1 MQDINSLSS
10 HKKTIKWH
18 ISSKYTSE
26 MSKQSRVVSYL
37 VNMLA
42 TYVRFN
48 VTLQVPLGVQL
59 LNENKTDEMC
69 LIMKNLHKDVPK
81 KTYKITYHLNEDFD
95 CTEECYHR
103 ILFGG
108 DQLTVCR
115 ARGAKFARAND
126 DLSDERFDG
135 LIPVTEDWHARMTLL
150 RVSANCVVY
159 LEL

>member
-108 DQLTVCR
+108 DQLTVCH